1 MKANIFIYANKKSYI
16 WRIITENYSKQVI
29 NYKSANERIRNE
41 ILAAI
46 QAVEMLEAKSDIT
59 LISCRKSF
67 KNLFN
72 IYDKEIKNRKHI
84 KENFELWN
92 RLKYLVDQHLNYKY
106 TQHIEKEEFESEMAK
121 LHPQLQP

>member
-106 TQHIEKEEFESEMAK
+106 TRHIEKEEFESEMAK
-121 LHPQLQP
+121 LHPQLKF